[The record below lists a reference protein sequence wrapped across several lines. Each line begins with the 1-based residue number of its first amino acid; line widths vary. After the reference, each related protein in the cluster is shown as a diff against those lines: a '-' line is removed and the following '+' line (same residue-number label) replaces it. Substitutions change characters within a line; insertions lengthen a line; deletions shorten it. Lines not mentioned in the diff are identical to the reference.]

1 MASKEGTTRGAR
13 KPEHATTAGR
23 KIRKV
28 EPGKSVEKL
37 PLTGQTKATR
47 SSTNAKQPRKQQTP
61 SSTSPEDCEPTKKR
75 TRRSG
80 KTADVSSS
88 ANCSS
93 SKMNVSSS
101 QAPERQPEHNEHP
114 DKPAKKRTRKTFN
127 KKERQALVDHI
138 NKVDTLVLSEIV
150 RTKLSEQCL
159 ADHLQS
165 FASTLCDDEILL
177 DDILLHH
184 CARFGE
190 LYIQCKQ
197 EVDPFLQFQLQ
208 WHQHCAAF
216 LLDRT
221 YSLTAINL
229 DECAQQS
236 VAEIRMRWL
245 DFCDSSSVPFSD
257 SSKVMMTLSSTV
269 YELLLG
275 RVESFQETLFASVD
289 KPSHPTS
296 NDSDDVYF
304 RFGGA
309 AICEM
314 LKSHYKQIKQ
324 CPDPQR
330 DQLSQEITILK
341 AMTMTMKDKISLP
354 LYLKYRDRGFMY
366 FPDSSFVTFIETI
379 NDAIRAVMST
389 NSLE

>member
-1 MASKEGTTRGAR
+1 M
-13 KPEHATTAGR
+13 
-23 KIRKV
+23 
-28 EPGKSVEKL
+28 
-37 PLTGQTKATR
+37 
-47 SSTNAKQPRKQQTP
+47 
-61 SSTSPEDCEPTKKR
+61 
-75 TRRSG
+75 
-80 KTADVSSS
+80 
-88 ANCSS
+88 
-93 SKMNVSSS
+93 
-101 QAPERQPEHNEHP
+101 
-114 DKPAKKRTRKTFN
+114 
-127 KKERQALVDHI
+127 
-138 NKVDTLVLSEIV
+138 LSEIV

-165 FASTLCDDEILL
+165 FANTLCDDEILL
-177 DDILLHH
+177 SDILLRHH
-184 CARFGE
+184 ARFGE

-208 WHQHCAAF
+208 LHQHCAAF

-324 CPDPQR
+324 CPDPQS

-389 NSLE
+389 NSLEQDIVKVRWLPSYVL